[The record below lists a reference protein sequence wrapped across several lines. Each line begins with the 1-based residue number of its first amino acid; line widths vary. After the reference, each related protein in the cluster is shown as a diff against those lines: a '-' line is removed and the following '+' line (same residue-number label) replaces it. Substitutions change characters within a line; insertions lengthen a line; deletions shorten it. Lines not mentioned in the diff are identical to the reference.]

1 MLTRV
6 ISLLALLCLVVV
18 VSCSDDETTPV
29 EPPVVVPELSIGDQT
44 VAEGNPAIFTV
55 ALDQAAERR
64 VTFSY
69 FTSDVSAQ
77 ANLDYT
83 GVSGVDTIPVD
94 SSGLTILVPTIDDG
108 DDEPDE
114 TFTLT
119 VTSVS
124 NADIADSVGMGTI
137 IDNDIA
143 GVSFVNQVRPILL
156 GSCATV
162 TCHGGGSS
170 SSGLSLGDAS
180 WDSVMVA
187 VGNKTGGL
195 FADSLVVR
203 PGFSDSSTLYT
214 EVTSLPLFGIQMPTF
229 LHLTLEQQGR
239 IRDWI
244 DQGAL
249 DN

>member
-1 MLTRV
+1 MRTRAILIITAV
-6 ISLLALLCLVVV
+6 ILIVVAA
-18 VSCSDDETTPV
+18 CSKDDTTPV
-29 EPPVVVPELSIGDQT
+29 EPPVVVPELSIGNQT

-94 SSGLTILVPTIDDG
+94 SSSVTILVTTIDDG

-114 TFTLT
+114 TFSLT

-124 NADIADSVGMGTI
+124 NADVVDSVGIGTI
-137 IDNDIA
+137 NDNDIP
-143 GVSFVNQVRPILL
+143 GVSFVNEVKPILL
-156 GSCATV
+156 GSCALV
-162 TCHGGGSS
+162 GCHGSGSAR
-170 SSGLSLGDAS
+170 SGLSLGDAS

-195 FADSLVVR
+195 FSDSLVIR
-203 PGFSDSSTLYT
+203 PGFSDSSTLHT
-214 EVTSLPLFGIQMPTF
+214 EITSSPRFGIRMPT
-229 LHLTLEQQGR
+229 LDTLTMERQGR

-244 DQGAL
+244 DEGAL